1 MNINYKRIK
10 MEKTI
15 TLSLEEYNELLTYKD
30 AFDNKKTFYT
40 NIWSANIFFY
50 TENEAIEK
58 LLESLKQLEADN
70 KIIREF
76 SIQFEIEAK
85 VLSSKIKKFENLPWY
100 KRISYKFSYIL

>member
-1 MNINYKRIK
+1 
-10 MEKTI
+10 MECKH
-15 TLSLEEYNELLTYKD
+15 
-30 AFDNKKTFYT
+30 
-40 NIWSANIFFY
+40 FFY

>member
-1 MNINYKRIK
+1 
-10 MEKTI
+10 MECKH
-15 TLSLEEYNELLTYKD
+15 
-30 AFDNKKTFYT
+30 
-40 NIWSANIFFY
+40 FFY
-50 TENEAIEK
+50 TENEVIEK

>member
-1 MNINYKRIK
+1 

-40 NIWSANIFFY
+40 NIWSSNIFFY

-58 LLESLKQLEADN
+58 LLKSLKQLEADN

-85 VLSSKIKKFENLPWY
+85 ELSSKIKKFKTLPWY
-100 KRISYKFSYIL
+100 KRISYKF